1 MFSSYMKEQ
10 AQKFLSRWELRWM
23 KLIGKTYLDGKK
35 TDKQSCCGPAMSASG
50 TGLQMFTASLPGSAA
65 VCVRRWASGRWRGK
79 ASWWALGFW
88 GKLPSE
94 GIQVFFFWRPLN
106 CAKTGLFKNK
116 PIPRIAKD
124 MLIAFNTFIQVLR
137 IYLKEII

>member
-10 AQKFLSRWELRWM
+10 AQKFLRRWELRRM

-35 TDKQSCCGPAMSASG
+35 AGKQSCCA
-50 TGLQMFTASLPGSAA
+50 GLQMFTASLPGSAA

-79 ASWWALGFW
+79 ASWWAIGFW

-106 CAKTGLFKNK
+106 SAKTGLFKNK